1 MIENCKELCD
11 FYDELVQKVGE
22 FSFVLQSDGSTILNS
37 AMKIDPLKDPITF
50 IEEAAY
56 SIRILF
62 QKQFEESSDLEK
74 IGIYI

>member
-1 MIENCKELCD
+1 
-11 FYDELVQKVGE
+11 
-22 FSFVLQSDGSTILNS
+22 
-37 AMKIDPLKDPITF
+37 MKIDPLKDPITF

-74 IGIYI
+74 IGIYLTMYIFMKKQIQIEI